1 MLIPESLHADLG
13 DTAMLLLSLLFIL
26 LLVLV
31 WKAAAWKT
39 TVDIRL
45 NALERALEM
54 QAQSDERLKTD
65 TEKVKDDVAE
75 IDVKVAVLSAKLENM
90 GGQHD

>member
-45 NALERALEM
+45 NALERALER
-54 QAQSDERLKTD
+54 QAQSDERLMTG

-75 IDVKVAVLSAKLENM
+75 IEVKVAVLSAKLENM

>member
-1 MLIPESLHADLG
+1 MLIPESLHADFG
-13 DTAMLLLSLLFIL
+13 DTAMLLLSLLLIL
-26 LLVLV
+26 LLILV

-45 NALERALEM
+45 NAFERALER
-54 QAQSDERLKTD
+54 QAQSDERLKTY
-65 TEKVKDDVAE
+65 TEKVKEDVAE
-75 IDVKVAVLSAKLENM
+75 IEVKVAVLSAKLENM